1 MCVCHLVKEV
11 CVCVSDVYTGE
22 AGGGRGESSRG
33 CLTEVTVCASSV
45 YVPVCWVL
53 EGGYHRQTILDL
65 LGLLSF
71 RDFHFEFD
79 PCSVNSLSHVWDDP
93 RTFLH
98 PRLYRHSGDLECTG
112 YLFIDTKLLTLLHCG
127 HSAGL
132 VRAVIP
138 RVSYVRSFRWSRA
151 CGQSA
156 GLVRAVNPLVSYM

>member
-1 MCVCHLVKEV
+1 MYTQVKP
-11 CVCVSDVYTGE
+11 
-22 AGGGRGESSRG
+22 GGG
-33 CLTEVTVCASSV
+33 
-45 YVPVCWVL
+45 
-53 EGGYHRQTILDL
+53 EGGRAVGVASQESQSVLPLFMSRSAGCWSYNRWTILDL

-79 PCSVNSLSHVWDDP
+79 PCSVNSLSHVWDDL

-156 GLVRAVNPLVSYM
+156 GLVRAVNPLVSYMRSIRWSRTCNVDIDDT